1 MRALGSNVQEYRDA
15 CLFKSHQFMALGLD
29 VIGRSRM
36 VFDASNDAMYL
47 SKGIDADA
55 NPDAFQ

>member
-1 MRALGSNVQEYRDA
+1 MG
-15 CLFKSHQFMALGLD
+15 
-29 VIGRSRM
+29 VILPRGRVTEGFGKNLR